1 MRIRILFA
9 KTEAMRFTG
18 HLDLH
23 KAWERTF
30 RRAGLPLAYT
40 QGFSPHP
47 RLNLASALPLGFTG
61 EAELLDAWLETE
73 LPVDLILEKL
83 NPACPP
89 GIQIRHITI
98 ADEIL
103 PAMQSELTANEYEIT
118 LLEPL
123 PGLPARLVGLMN
135 ATEIPRQRRGKPYNL
150 RPLILELQ
158 MVELADHQD
167 DYQRIYTRL
176 AALDSATGRPEEV
189 LAALEYPAE
198 AARFHRT
205 RLVFGESSLISSDP
219 PSQKAAIHQ
228 VPQQK

>member
-61 EAELLDAWLETE
+61 EAELLDAWLEIE
-73 LPVDLILEKL
+73 LPTEIVLNKL
-83 NPACPP
+83 NHACPP
-89 GIQIRHITI
+89 GIQIRQITV
-98 ADEIL
+98 ADPLL
-103 PAMQSELTANEYEIT
+103 PALQSQLTANDYEIT
-118 LLEPL
+118 LLEFL
-123 PGLPARLVGLMN
+123 PGLPGRLAGLMG

-158 MVELADHQD
+158 MIGPSGNPDGL
-167 DYQRIYTRL
+167 QRIYTRL

-205 RLVFGESSLISSDP
+205 RLVFGEASLISSDP
-219 PSQKAAIHQ
+219 PSQQEAIHQ
-228 VPQQK
+228 VPQQE

>member
-9 KTEAMRFTG
+9 KKEAMRFTG

-73 LPVDLILEKL
+73 LPVDPIFDKL
-83 NPACPP
+83 KKASPP
-89 GIQIRHITI
+89 GILIRQITI
-98 ADEIL
+98 ADPQL
-103 PAMQSELTANEYEIT
+103 PALQSELTANEYEIT
-118 LLEPL
+118 LLDAL
-123 PGLPARLVGLMN
+123 PDLSRKLADLIS
-135 ATEIPRQRRGKPYNL
+135 ATEIPRQRRGKIYNL

-158 MVELADHQD
+158 MLELPDLPDGFQH
-167 DYQRIYTRL
+167 IYTRL

-219 PSQKAAIHQ
+219 PSQQNAIHQ
-228 VPQQK
+228 VP

>member
-73 LPVDLILEKL
+73 LRVDLILNKL
-83 NPACPP
+83 NQSCPP

-98 ADEIL
+98 ADPLL
-103 PAMQSELTANEYEIT
+103 PALQSELTANEYEIT

-123 PGLPARLVGLMN
+123 PGLPARLIGLMN

-158 MVELADHQD
+158 MVELADHQE
-167 DYQRIYTRL
+167 DYQRIYTSL

-205 RLVFGESSLISSDP
+205 RLVFGKSSLISSNP
-219 PSQKAAIHQ
+219 PSQQDAIHQ
-228 VPQQK
+228 VPKQE